1 MPSASCR
8 RMTFTTFNP
17 QGDSAPRASLKG
29 ALIAFVAALLLGLSA
44 WAAVQVSEDSQDVM
58 DQGRTRMDNLARS
71 FSEHTALTLQNADQ
85 VLRIIRRDYL
95 EDGASLDIAACLQR
109 GDVIDSQFHLLS
121 VIGADGV
128 VLNSS
133 QPFQRVNV
141 RDREHFRVHAQGQGD
156 RLFISRPLVGRVSGK
171 ASVQVT
177 RRATDAEG
185 RFAGVVVVSVQP
197 EVFTGFRRSADEARG
212 DLLLVGYDGIVRSHL
227 AGTDREVGQ
236 SMAGSELLAEA
247 LEHGSGSI
255 VARSPID
262 GLERL
267 YAYRTLEPY
276 GLVAF
281 SGMRTELL
289 HKEMRE
295 RQLRVVGAAVLAA
308 VALLGFLALMLR
320 AERRRQAVMER
331 LQRSEREAHAANETK
346 TRFLR
351 TMSQELRTPLN
362 GILGFSELIRDTSTD
377 PEAREFGAIVHHSA
391 EQLHGLL
398 STLMDLAKLETGRM
412 GLQAEPVEL
421 NALLRELVDMHL
433 PSAESRG
440 LTLALYVAPDAP
452 ATAVTDRL
460 RLLQLLNHLVTN
472 ALKFTE
478 RGRVR
483 LSLAADPAGV
493 LIRVQDSGIGMSP
506 LQLRALQDRFGPLA
520 EDYVHHAQGPGLGLP
535 LARELAEILG
545 GSLGIDSTE
554 GEGTLAELRLPLQ
567 LEARPGVAAP
577 THKDRPLASTTP
589 YVAAPAAAAG
599 RVQGNLT

>member
-1 MPSASCR
+1 MPPASCR
-8 RMTFTTFNP
+8 RMKPTTFIP
-17 QGDSAPRASLKG
+17 HGDSAPRASLRG
-29 ALIAFVAALLLGLSA
+29 ALIAFVAVLMLGVTA
-44 WAAVQVSEDSQDVM
+44 WAVMRVSEESQEVM
-58 DQGRTRMDNLARS
+58 EQGRARMDNLARS

-85 VLRIIRRDYL
+85 VLRIIRRNYL
-95 EDGASLDIAACLQR
+95 EEGSALDIAACLQR
-109 GDVIDSQFHLLS
+109 GDVIDSQFHLLT
-121 VIGADGV
+121 VIGADGL

-133 QPFQRVNV
+133 QPFQRVNL

-156 RLFISRPLVGRVSGK
+156 RLFISRPVVGRVSGK

-177 RRATDAEG
+177 RRATDGEG
-185 RFAGVVVVSVQP
+185 RFAGVVVVSLQP

-212 DLLLVGYDGIVRSHL
+212 DLLLVGYDGIVRSRL

-236 SMAGSELLAEA
+236 SVAGSELLAQA

-289 HKEMRE
+289 DKEMRE
-295 RQLRVVGAAVLAA
+295 RQLQVAGTAVLAG
-308 VALLGFLALMLR
+308 VALLGFLGLMLR
-320 AERRRQAVMER
+320 AERRGQAVMER
-331 LQRSEREAHAANETK
+331 LQLSEREAHAANETK

-362 GILGFSELIRDTSTD
+362 GVLGFSELIRDTSTD

-398 STLMDLAKLETGRM
+398 STLMDLAKLESGRM
-412 GLQAEPVEL
+412 GLQAETVEL
-421 NALLRELVDMHL
+421 GALLGELVDMHL

-440 LTLALYVAPDAP
+440 LALALYVAPDAP
-452 ATAVTDRL
+452 GAIVTDRL

-493 LIRVQDSGIGMSP
+493 LIRVQDSGKGMSP
-506 LQLRALQDRFGPLA
+506 AQLSALQDRFGQLW

-535 LARELAEILG
+535 LARELAEVLG
-545 GSLGIDSTE
+545 GSLCIDSTE
-554 GEGTLAELRLPLQ
+554 GEGTLAELRLPPQ
-567 LEARPGVAAP
+567 LEARRGGVAPA
-577 THKDRPLASTTP
+577 HKDRPLISTTP
-589 YVAAPAAAAG
+589 YAAAPAAAAG
-599 RVQGNLT
+599 RVQGNPT